1 MQRIPMIAIEKIQRE
16 LQDAPE
22 CPVEE
27 VSKIRAV
34 RLLAPQICAMQ
45 SKGYSLA
52 AIAAMLSDKGL
63 TVTAAALK
71 SYLNVAKEA
80 QATEGRKPPKRAR
93 NRIANR
99 SDDGNRTIPRTGVQ
113 GTSVPQSPANAA
125 EPSNPNHSVATA
137 TTPIPSVPTSASP
150 KGSER
155 PVPSRSSETPPR
167 RSVFTPSKDSED
179 I

>member
-1 MQRIPMIAIEKIQRE
+1 MIAIEQIQRE

-27 VSKIRAV
+27 VSKVRAV
-34 RLLAPQICAMQ
+34 KLLAPQICAMQ
-45 SKGYSLA
+45 SKGYSLV

-63 TVTAAALK
+63 AVTAAALK

-80 QATEGRKPPKRAR
+80 QATEGRKPSKRAR

-99 SDDGNRTIPRTGVQ
+99 SDDGNRTIPRTGAHEP
-113 GTSVPQSPANAA
+113 TVPQSPSNAA
-125 EPSNPNHSVATA
+125 ESPNPNHPVVVATTQISTA
-137 TTPIPSVPTSASP
+137 PMSASP

-167 RSVFTPSKDSED
+167 RSAFTPSKDSED